1 MVFMAD
7 YCISSES
14 VLYLEIRSNVSMGVG
29 KLSSLQFLL
38 MALTILEATLSGG
51 SRSSSKG
58 NLSNKTIHYFNYDH
72 YTIVSYKIQSYIFD
86 IMVKNI
92 LGYYK
97 LCGFPMFTFQNQM
110 YQHLSKQI
118 YPTTF
123 TNKISIYKQNLPS
136 HK

>member
-58 NLSNKTIHYFNYDH
+58 NLPNKTIHYYCKLQDLELSFH
-72 YTIVSYKIQSYIFD
+72 IFD

-97 LCGFPMFTFQNQM
+97 LCGFPMFTFQNQTC
-110 YQHLSKQI
+110 QHLSKQV
-118 YPTTF
+118 YLTTF

-136 HK
+136 QNEC